1 MKNGQLRNGLP
12 HWLSSSCNVSRC
24 PFAVTIPCWWYQ
36 LVYHRRIH
44 WYALMFVPKQRN
56 GKQPRST
63 NTKTRIPTAPCMHI
77 FVYVQT
83 VCMYIYIVIYI
94 NVQYYTHIEETNVI
108 IDIWTHQPQ
117 SGGWTSPA
125 STRTQ
130 MFGRFSRVSSSFVRR
145 CTHNTPLFNLHDHF
159 ICHKCKKRQPQNEY
173 K

>member
-1 MKNGQLRNGLP
+1 MVCHIDCQTPAMSRGV
-12 HWLSSSCNVSRC
+12 LSRWPSLVGGIN
-24 PFAVTIPCWWYQ
+24 
-36 LVYHRRIH
+36 VYHRRIH

-63 NTKTRIPTAPCMHI
+63 NTKTRIPTDCTLHAHI
-77 FVYVQT
+77 CVCTNCLYV
-83 VCMYIYIVIYI
+83 CIYIYI

-117 SGGWTSPA
+117 RGGWTSPA

-145 CTHNTPLFNLHDHF
+145 CTSFHLPQMQ
-159 ICHKCKKRQPQNEY
+159 KRSAPKQI
-173 K
+173 

>member
-1 MKNGQLRNGLP
+1 MVCHIDCQTPAMSRGVLSRWPSLVGGINSSITGVFIGMHWCLSQNKGMGNNQDQQIQKRASQL
-12 HWLSSSCNVSRC
+12 
-24 PFAVTIPCWWYQ
+24 
-36 LVYHRRIH
+36 
-44 WYALMFVPKQRN
+44 
-56 GKQPRST
+56 
-63 NTKTRIPTAPCMHI
+63 TAPCMHI

-83 VCMYIYIVIYI
+83 VCMYVYIYI

-117 SGGWTSPA
+117 RGGWTSPA

-145 CTHNTPLFNLHDHF
+145 CTSFHLPQMQ
-159 ICHKCKKRQPQNEY
+159 KGQPQNKY